1 MAHVHILLMD
11 LDAHDHAARE
21 RDLLPQLRSEEQVR
35 YRGFTGA
42 GRRQSWLAGRAL
54 LLAALARIAG
64 CAAPDSLYTDAAGAV
79 RQAGGSLQLN
89 LSHSGGLVAAALAEA
104 AVGIDVEWPKHR
116 ASVQHPDRVFSATE
130 AAYIA
135 GLPEAARQEAF
146 YLFWTLKESA
156 CKAVGLKLWQG
167 LRYACFDPAQS
178 RAAFAPPFPAGPWR
192 CLHGRLADG
201 CHLAV
206 ALRAV
211 AIEYSC
217 ARWDGDT
224 WGREPLQDV
233 TVLED
238 A

>member
-11 LDAHDHAARE
+11 FAAHDHAARE
-21 RDLLPQLRSEEQVR
+21 RDLLPQLRSDEQAR

-42 GRRQSWLAGRAL
+42 GRRRSWLAGRAL

-64 CAAPDSLYTDAAGAV
+64 SAAPDSLYTDAAGAV

-104 AVGIDVEWPKHR
+104 PVGIDVEWPKHR
-116 ASVQHPDRVFSATE
+116 ASVQQPDRVFSATE

-135 GLPEAARQEAF
+135 GLTEAAQREAF

-178 RAAFAPPFPAGPWR
+178 RAALAPPFPAGPWR
-192 CLHGRLADG
+192 CMHGRIVDG

-206 ALRAV
+206 ALRAAV
-211 AIEYSC
+211 AEYSC
-217 ARWDGDT
+217 TRWDGGSWST
-224 WGREPLQDV
+224 EQLQDV
-233 TVLED
+233 MVLKD